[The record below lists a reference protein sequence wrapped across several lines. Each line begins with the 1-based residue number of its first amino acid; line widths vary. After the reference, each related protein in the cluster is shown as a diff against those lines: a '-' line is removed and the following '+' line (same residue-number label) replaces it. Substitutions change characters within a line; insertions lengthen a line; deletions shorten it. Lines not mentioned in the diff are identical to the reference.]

1 MIITAN
7 QASALTSM
15 NLNCAVKQELETLDK
30 IIRTTAKQGL
40 SYCTIYNSLSQDTI
54 KELKR
59 KGYDIIENNL
69 TEVFYTIKWQRDIK
83 NIIMNK
89 GDICY
94 EIRRY

>member
-54 KELKR
+54 KELQR
-59 KGYDIIENNL
+59 KGYTVIENTL
-69 TEVFYTIKWQRDIK
+69 DEVFYTIKW
-83 NIIMNK
+83 
-89 GDICY
+89 
-94 EIRRY
+94 

>member
-54 KELKR
+54 
-59 KGYDIIENNL
+59 
-69 TEVFYTIKWQRDIK
+69 
-83 NIIMNK
+83 
-89 GDICY
+89 
-94 EIRRY
+94 